1 MGITRKDVEYVA
13 RLARLKLSEEEIEKY
28 SQQLAKILE
37 YINKLN
43 ELDTSKTPPTYHVL
57 PLTNVFRDD
66 KVRPSLAK
74 EEILSNAP
82 ESEEGYFKVKRV
94 IE

>member
-43 ELDTSKTPPTYHVL
+43 ELDTSKTLPTYHVL
-57 PLTNVFRDD
+57 PLTNVFREDR
-66 KVRPSLAK
+66 VRPSLAK

-82 ESEEGYFKVKRV
+82 ESEEGYFKVKKI

>member
-1 MGITRKDVEYVA
+1 MGITRRDVEYVA
-13 RLARLKLSEEEIEKY
+13 RLARLKLSEEEIERY
-28 SQQLAKILE
+28 SKQLAKILE

-57 PLTNVFRDD
+57 PLTNVFRED
-66 KVRPSLAK
+66 KVEPSLPK
-74 EEILSNAP
+74 DEILSNAP
-82 ESEEGYFKVKRV
+82 ESEEGYFKVKKV